1 MDGPQHY
8 LAAERLLNEA
18 ETDEISSAL
27 DESRVSLKIGLAQ
40 VHATMALA
48 AATAETILVD
58 ELVKDMNGNFL
69 WRNAGTF

>member
-27 DESRVSLKIGLAQ
+27 DESRVSLKISLAQ

-48 AATAETILVD
+48 AATAETILAD

-69 WRNAGTF
+69 WRNAGAF